1 MKKLSRTPFK
11 GLRLFEKAP
20 DLQRNVLVG
29 LYGAYSEWQKMIYPE
44 IIKHAPVDNS
54 KLDPR
59 KDKLKGL
66 VRRSIQLEHRKG
78 HLGIRYI
85 TITVPG
91 FSNKGTDAARAMDII
106 NIHHIENGGRPITF
120 AVRNKRFLTFPL
132 SPHTKLYNPEAKIKP
147 YPGGKGT
154 WVACISVTQNAW
166 FPKKKNWID
175 IIVKR
180 TRPSFDAKLIK
191 LSRGEKIRINRKTI
205 WVKVKS

>member
-1 MKKLSRTPFK
+1 
-11 GLRLFEKAP
+11 
-20 DLQRNVLVG
+20 
-29 LYGAYSEWQKMIYPE
+29 MIHPE
-44 IIKHAPVDNS
+44 IIKHAPLDNS

-147 YPGGKGT
+147 YPGVKGHGLHVLVYKT
-154 WVACISVTQNAW
+154 KHW

-175 IIVKR
+175 IIVK
-180 TRPSFDAKLIK
+180 K
-191 LSRGEKIRINRKTI
+191 NQTI
-205 WVKVKS
+205 F